1 VTVALDAQSVKA
13 YGEEFPLQAGMLLDA
28 DIWLERRKL
37 YQCLLDPIYSVMGR
51 V

>member
-1 VTVALDAQSVKA
+1 
-13 YGEEFPLQAGMLLDA
+13 MLLDA

-37 YQCLLDPIYSVMGR
+37 YEWVLDPLYSVLGR